1 MPADNGFHN
10 ATEAL
15 PDSAATRIVSLVP
28 SLTESLLELGLGERL
43 VGITDYCVYPAEA
56 VSGYPRVGGTK
67 NPRLEDILALEP
79 DLVLAN
85 REENG
90 RAAIEAMQAAGLKL
104 WVTFP
109 HSVAEAMDI
118 LWELARLVTQREAI
132 VRLQVL
138 DLTRQW
144 AEDAVKMQVG
154 VRYFCPI
161 WQDRIEDGLDWW
173 MTFNQETY
181 AHDVLRLAGGEN
193 IFAMRQR
200 SYPLE
205 ADLGLREAS
214 DPGERDTRYPRLSLT
229 EVRMAN
235 PDLILLPDE
244 PYAFGEDDRQRLMA
258 LLPDVR
264 AVQAERVYLVDGS
277 LITWHGTRL
286 AHALR
291 ELPALFQG

>member
-56 VSGYPRVGGTK
+56 VRWYPRVGGTK

-109 HSVAEAMDI
+109 HSVAKAMDI

>member
-1 MPADNGFHN
+1 
-10 ATEAL
+10 
-15 PDSAATRIVSLVP
+15 
-28 SLTESLLELGLGERL
+28 
-43 VGITDYCVYPAEA
+43 
-56 VSGYPRVGGTK
+56 VGGTK

-193 IFAMRQR
+193 IFATRQR

-205 ADLGLREAS
+205 ADLGLGEAS

-229 EVRMAN
+229 EVRTAN

-244 PYAFGEDDRQRLMA
+244 PYAFGEEDRQRLMA

>member
-1 MPADNGFHN
+1 
-10 ATEAL
+10 
-15 PDSAATRIVSLVP
+15 
-28 SLTESLLELGLGERL
+28 
-43 VGITDYCVYPAEA
+43 
-56 VSGYPRVGGTK
+56 
-67 NPRLEDILALEP
+67 
-79 DLVLAN
+79 VLAN

-90 RAAIEAMQAAGLKL
+90 RAAIEAMQAAGLTL
-104 WVTFP
+104 WVTHP
-109 HSVAEAMDI
+109 RSVVGAMEI

-144 AEDAVKMQVG
+144 AEDAIKMQAR

-161 WQDRIEDGLDWW
+161 WQDRTEGGLEWW

-181 AHDVLRLAGGEN
+181 AHDVLG
-193 IFAMRQR
+193 
-200 SYPLE
+200 
-205 ADLGLREAS
+205 LGEAS

-229 EVRMAN
+229 EVQTAN

-244 PYAFGEDDRQRLMA
+244 PYAFGEEDRQRLMA